1 MSASRVLWVAL
12 AAAGLAGCHLPQP
25 FRGDPGR
32 MGAILSAPPPARLA
46 VAVSPSALLDDRAA
60 ALWAHETTD
69 ALLGQSI
76 PAEAQAPHP
85 GDWRLRLDARL
96 SGGSVVPSYVVLTP
110 TGAVK
115 GHRDGAPVPAAAWS
129 AGDAQVLHR
138 VAEAAAPQIVTTL
151 TGLRS
156 AEMRADPD
164 SLMNRPARIF
174 LAGVQGAP
182 GDGNRALA
190 DELRL
195 LLPDAKDQLV
205 GSAAKADYQVSCTV
219 TVAPPT
225 VSPQGRVQKTEIV
238 WRVKPARGVEAG
250 AVTQLHDVPAGSLDH
265 GWGDIALAVVTE
277 AAPGIRTVIDNHS
290 GRLLPPPP
298 PDVAAAAGPV
308 GPPGATD
315 TPVLAPDEE
324 APGVKKLNAGLAE
337 PVAPFAAA
345 TRPARKPD
353 EPGS

>member
-1 MSASRVLWVAL
+1 MSVRRAL
-12 AAAGLAGCHLPQP
+12 LVSAVAAGLAGCHLPQP
-25 FRGDPGR
+25 FRGEPGR

-46 VAVSPSALLDDRAA
+46 VTVSPNALLDDHAA
-60 ALWAHETTD
+60 SVWAHDTTD

-76 PAEAQAPHP
+76 PAEIGTPHP

-96 SGGSVVPSYVVLTP
+96 AGRSVVPSYVVLTP

-115 GHRDGAPVPAAAWS
+115 GHRDGAAVPAAAWS
-129 AGDAQVLHR
+129 AGDAQVLHQ

-156 AEMRADPD
+156 AEMRADPN
-164 SLMNRPARIF
+164 SLINRPARIF
-174 LAGVQGAP
+174 FSGVSGAP

-205 GSAAKADYQVSCTV
+205 SSAAKADYAVSCTV
-219 TVAPPT
+219 SVAPAT
-225 VSPQGRVQKTEIV
+225 ASPQGRVQKTEIV
-238 WRVKPARGVEAG
+238 WRVKPASGVEAG

-265 GWGDIALAVVTE
+265 AWGDIALAVVTE

-298 PDVAAAAGPV
+298 PDVASAA
-308 GPPGATD
+308 GPPGAGE
-315 TPVLAPDEE
+315 PAVLAPDEE
-324 APGVKKLNAGLAE
+324 APGVKKLNSDLSE
-337 PVAPFAAA
+337 PLAPFAAA
-345 TRPARKPD
+345 TRKTHKPAD
-353 EPGS
+353 PGS